1 MPKLTLWQYEISPFS
16 DKVRRALHFKGL
28 SYDIREVLISETG
41 KLKSASPTGKFPV
54 LETGG
59 EFIVDSTDI
68 LDYLETLTPESS
80 LTPSNPKDAAHCVIL
95 EDWADESLY
104 FYDLTLRSWPQNVE
118 WLLDDLLVYEP
129 KGLKHKLLR
138 TLIPKFMP
146 KATKSQGIG
155 RKEPATV
162 VREIKALFGAIDT
175 LVQENSWLAGSA
187 LSRADISV
195 RAMTFV
201 INRAVEGRAAMD
213 ELPNLRAWEARVD
226 KLTLPKPADNERPV
240 KHASERMS

>member
-16 DKVRRALHFKGL
+16 DKVRRAAFLKDLDFE
-28 SYDIREVLISETG
+28 IREVLISETG
-41 KLKSASPTGKFPV
+41 KLKTVSPTGKFPV
-54 LETGG
+54 LEAGG
-59 EFIVDSTDI
+59 RYIVDSTDI
-68 LDYLETLTPESS
+68 LDYFEDLKPDPPLTPN
-80 LTPSNPKDAAHCVIL
+80 NPRDAALAVIL

-138 TLIPKFMP
+138 KLIPRFMP

-155 RKEPATV
+155 RKDQAV
-162 VREIKALFGAIDT
+162 V
-175 LVQENSWLAGSA
+175 VQEITTLFQAVDALLEDAEWLAGGSI
-187 LSRADISV
+187 SRADISV

-201 INRAVEGRAAMD
+201 INRAVEGRAALD
-213 ELPNLRAWEARVD
+213 ALPNIRKWEARVD
-226 KLTLPKPADNERPV
+226 KRTLPKPANNDRPARV
-240 KHASERMS
+240 QA